1 MLLGDVHHVPQPV
14 VDEPVPRAVERR
26 AHAAAAVVA
35 ADDHVLHA
43 EDVDRVLQHR
53 QAVEVGVHHDVRDV
67 AVDEDLAR
75 REPDDLVRRYP
86 AVGAADPEVL
96 GRLAL
101 REPGEEVGVAGHH
114 LGRPGAVALEELGDV
129 RHDGDA
135 TAYVFRLHTCVGF
148 FTGGTVVDDELG
160 QSSS

>member
-1 MLLGDVHHVPQPV
+1 
-14 VDEPVPRAVERR
+14 
-26 AHAAAAVVA
+26 VA

-75 REPDDLVRRYP
+75 GEPDDLVRRHA

-96 GRLAL
+96 GRLAP
-101 REPGEEVGVAGHH
+101 REPGEEGGVAGHH
-114 LGRPGAVALEELGDV
+114 LGRPGAVAVEELGDV

-135 TAYVFRLHTCVGF
+135 TAYAHASDSPPAARSWTTNSARVELEPTRA
-148 FTGGTVVDDELG
+148 DDGHLATT
-160 QSSS
+160 Q